1 MTMRRWSHDPSD
13 HVSAELLHHLADL
26 NVNQRYAV
34 ECENKPMLVLAGP
47 GSGKTLVLT
56 MRIARLILE
65 GANERFRILG
75 LTFTRMA
82 AEAMR
87 HGVER
92 LLDSESERARL
103 VTFHSFCNE
112 ALRQHGSHL
121 GLRPDF
127 QVIAHDADRLQILRD
142 VVRKSL
148 LRDMPRM
155 REQRMMTII
164 DHLLR
169 DGYDGSD
176 EAPPPYSDAGR
187 GWIRNIYREYLDAQL
202 RSNGLDFGTLVVC
215 ATRLFREHPQVAKHY
230 RVVYPHVCVD
240 EFQDTNKSQN
250 LLLRALYPQGTTSI
264 FAAADD
270 DESMFRFRQYG
281 ANPIHIEE
289 LRQDYGMSVVRL
301 PESYRSPPAFVALAN
316 NLIRLNDKQR
326 VTATPPVVTSNRPN
340 SPAVRVRRFSDHG
353 AEAAWIAND
362 IRVRSPDA
370 GQCAVLARSK
380 RLLGPVASALRSEGL
395 SPHIVGR
402 RNQFDSPFLQ
412 FVHSALLL
420 ANAPQDTEQIWTLCK
435 AYLDLTGVDVKPE
448 EVEAENLIGGGSPLR
463 RFVDAAEPKSV
474 AMANSIFLLESL
486 RHELVEHTNYR
497 NFYKL
502 VFDWWSKLQRRLSD
516 ADPRSGD
523 LEEVEV
529 WNKLVRTEDTHLGSG
544 ATLSQFLHEL
554 DMRRISSSPKSEDI
568 LCLPVHL
575 TKGREFEHAYFVGL
589 TENQFPSFN
598 TRDNDDDGPA
608 IEEERRIYFMA
619 ITRVRFSLTLTHADS
634 YFGCPRVPSRF
645 LREMGLAEE
654 VVEAPR

>member
-1 MTMRRWSHDPSD
+1 MTMREWSHDASD

-26 NVNQRYAV
+26 NANQRYAV
-34 ECENKPMLVLAGP
+34 ECENKPLLVLAGQ

-56 MRIARLILE
+56 MRIARLILKS
-65 GANERFRILG
+65 ANERFRILG

-155 REQRMMTII
+155 REQRIMTII
-164 DHLLR
+164 DRLLR

-176 EAPPPYSDAGR
+176 EAPLPNWDADR
-187 GWIRNIYREYLDAQL
+187 GWIRNIYRAYMDAQL

-215 ATRLFREHPQVAKHY
+215 AARLFREHPQVAKHY

-264 FAAADD
+264 VAAADD
-270 DESMFRFRQYG
+270 DGSMFRQYG

-316 NLIRLNDKQR
+316 NLIRLNHEQS

-340 SPAVRVRRFSDHG
+340 SPTVRVRRFSDHG
-353 AEAAWIAND
+353 AEAAWIAHD
-362 IRVRSPDA
+362 IRVRSLGA

-402 RNQFDSPFLQ
+402 KNQFDSPFLQ

-448 EVEAENLIGGGSPLR
+448 EVEAECLIGGGSPLR
-463 RFVDAAEPKSV
+463 GFVDAAEAKSV
-474 AMANSIFLLESL
+474 VMASSILLLESL

-497 NFYKL
+497 NFYKS
-502 VFDWWSKLQRRLSD
+502 VSDWWSKLQRRPSD
-516 ADPRSGD
+516 TDPRSGD
-523 LEEVEV
+523 MEEVEV
-529 WNKLVRTEDTHLGSG
+529 WNELIRTEDTHLGSG

-554 DMRRISSSPKSEDI
+554 DMRRISPSPKSEDI

-575 TKGREFEHAYFVGL
+575 TKGKEFEHAYFVGL

-598 TRDNDDDGPA
+598 ARDNDDGPA
-608 IEEERRIYFMA
+608 IEEERRICFMA
-619 ITRVRFSLTLTHADS
+619 ITRVRSSLTLTHADS
-634 YFGCPRVPSRF
+634 YFGSPRVPSRF
-645 LREMGLAEE
+645 LREMGLAE
-654 VVEAPR
+654 VIVEARR